1 MSIASRYVFR
11 RIAQGLVTVLL
22 LIAVNFLIV
31 HAAPGDVVDTLA
43 GGAGSADAAVLQA
56 MREHLGL
63 DQPLYV
69 QFLRHVG
76 QLARLDLGASQFSGD
91 RVISLLLE
99 RLPATLL
106 LMLPSLVI
114 SFVVGTSLGLIASLK
129 PRSIVDFLVSALVL
143 VGYATPLFWLG
154 LMLIVVFTINL
165 GWLPS
170 VGMVTIGQSQGLWAS
185 ALDLLRHAILPVL
198 TLSLFYLAAYARL
211 TRATM
216 IEVADQKFVRAAT
229 AKGIARSQV
238 VWRHI
243 FRNALLPVFTMA
255 GLNISS
261 MLGGALVVEVVFSW
275 PGLGQLAFN
284 AVLQRDNTLLLGLL
298 FFSSIF
304 VVLVNIAVDIL
315 YVKLDPRI
323 EFGSAS

>member
-315 YVKLDPRI
+315 YIKLDPRI

>member
-1 MSIASRYVFR
+1 MSSGNRYVVR
-11 RIAQGLVTVLL
+11 RGAQGLVTVLL

-31 HAAPGDVVDTLA
+31 HAAPGDIVDTLA
-43 GGAGSADAAVLQA
+43 GGSGSADPAVLKA

-63 DQPLYV
+63 DQSLYV
-69 QFLRHVG
+69 QFLRHIG
-76 QLARLDLGASQFSGD
+76 QLARLDLGNSQFSGD
-91 RVISLLLE
+91 PVLTLLLT

-106 LMLPSLVI
+106 LMVPALLI
-114 SFVVGTSLGLIASLK
+114 SFFLGTFLGLVASLK
-129 PRSIVDFLVSALVL
+129 PRSIMDFLVSSLVL
-143 VGYATPLFWLG
+143 IGYATPLFWLG
-154 LMLIVVFTINL
+154 LMLIVVFTVKL
-165 GWLPS
+165 AWLPS
-170 VGMVTIGQSQGLWAS
+170 VGMMTIGLSQGFWAS
-185 ALDLLRHAILPVL
+185 ALDMFRHAVLPVI

-216 IEVADQKFVRAAT
+216 IEVAQEKFVRAAT
-229 AKGIARSQV
+229 AKGIARSRV

-255 GLNISS
+255 GLNIGS

-304 VVLVNIAVDIL
+304 VVVVNIVVDVL
-315 YVKLDPRI
+315 YIKLDPRI
-323 EFGSAS
+323 EFGGAS